1 MSSNSAQNDTRW
13 ANEVFPT
20 DMVVLDMLRKH
31 PSLTTAEMAEAMD
44 VTATAVRQRLN
55 RLMGQGFVERLASK
69 AGRGRPTHKYRLTT
83 KGERKAGANYADLAM
98 ALWEEI
104 RSIEDP
110 EVKRGLITRIAKR
123 LVGMYANEVRGE
135 DAEQRIHELM
145 ALFLGRQIPL
155 EYESDED
162 GKPVLNVLACPY
174 PDLAEQD
181 RAVCTLEKAMFAEL
195 LGQNMELSH
204 CRLDGENCCT
214 YELTQIE
221 SESDG
226 E

>member
-1 MSSNSAQNDTRW
+1 MNSNSAQNETRW

-20 DMVVLDMLRKH
+20 DLVVLDLLRKT

-55 RLMGQGFVERLASK
+55 RLMGQGYVERLASK

-98 ALWEEI
+98 ALWDEI

-110 EVKRGLITRIAKR
+110 DVKRGLISRIAKR
-123 LVGMYANEVRGE
+123 LVEMYASEVRGE
-135 DAEQRIHELM
+135 DAEQRIRELM

-155 EYESDED
+155 EYEPGEE

-181 RAVCTLEKAMFAEL
+181 RAVCALEKAMFAEL
-195 LGQNMELSH
+195 LGQNMTLSH
-204 CRLDGENCCT
+204 CRLDGESCCT
-214 YELTQIE
+214 YELTQLGSDTE
-221 SESDG
+221 SV
-226 E
+226 